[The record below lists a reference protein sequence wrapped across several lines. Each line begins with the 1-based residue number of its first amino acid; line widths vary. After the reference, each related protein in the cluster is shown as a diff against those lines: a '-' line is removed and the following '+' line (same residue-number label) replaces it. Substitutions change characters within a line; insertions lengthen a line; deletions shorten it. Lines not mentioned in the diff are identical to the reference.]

1 MTEARRRFV
10 RGPGWGTDHLS
21 SDAVVAF
28 VDGELAAGAHER
40 AAAHVR
46 ECLECTAEVRV
57 QRQVRT
63 RLRGADVPTV
73 PSSLLA
79 ALQSIPQDAEL
90 PPSPPGLAMTADGT
104 LVSVLRPERMPDVVR
119 PAVPVRPVTSVRRP
133 FGPTLPDAPAGL
145 PDGLPDRS
153 DEHPQAGRVR
163 RLRVGA
169 VGAVSGLALGALA
182 LGAVPSAGVAPTGV
196 PAPRGILG
204 GTLLGGAGGA
214 VPAARLQGN
223 HGTTTRAA
231 STPSASATPTAAPVV
246 PAELRQDERAAVPAF
261 PPAGLR

>member
-119 PAVPVRPVTSVRRP
+119 PAVSVQPDTSVRRP
-133 FGPTLPDAPAGL
+133 FRPALADAPAGL
-145 PDGLPDRS
+145 PDGFPDRS

-182 LGAVPSAGVAPTGV
+182 LGAVPSAGVPHTGV
-196 PAPRGILG
+196 PAPRGVLG
-204 GTLLGGAGGA
+204 GPVLGGAGGV
-214 VPAARLQGN
+214 VPAARLQD
-223 HGTTTRAA
+223 TTSRVV
-231 STPSASATPTAAPVV
+231 STPSASATPAAAPIV
-246 PAELRQDERAAVPAF
+246 PAELRQDERTAVPAF

>member
-40 AAAHVR
+40 ATAHVR
-46 ECLECTAEVRV
+46 GCLECTAEVRA
-57 QRQVRT
+57 QRQIRT
-63 RLRGADVPTV
+63 RLRGADAPGV

-90 PPSPPGLAMTADGT
+90 PPPPPGLAMTADGT
-104 LVSVLRPERMPDVVR
+104 LVSVLRPEMMPDVVR
-119 PAVPVRPVTSVRRP
+119 PATSVRPP
-133 FGPTLPDAPAGL
+133 FGRTLSDAPAGL
-145 PDGLPDRS
+145 PDGLAVEGDEPVRQGRS
-153 DEHPQAGRVR
+153 R
-163 RLRVGA
+163 RLRAGA

-182 LGAVPSAGVAPTGV
+182 LGTVPSAGVAHTGIPTSRGV
-196 PAPRGILG
+196 LG
-204 GTLLGGAGGA
+204 GSVLGSTGAV
-214 VPAARLQGN
+214 VPAARLQSIPASGRA
-223 HGTTTRAA
+223 TTTPA
-231 STPSASATPTAAPVV
+231 PTANSSAPVL
-246 PAELRQDERAAVPAF
+246 PAEILQDTNPAF

>member
-40 AAAHVR
+40 ATAHVR

-119 PAVPVRPVTSVRRP
+119 PAVSVRRP

-145 PDGLPDRS
+145 PDGLPGRS
-153 DEHPQAGRVR
+153 GHPQAGRVR

-204 GTLLGGAGGA
+204 GTLLGGAVGAGGA

-223 HGTTTRAA
+223 HGTTSRAA

-246 PAELRQDERAAVPAF
+246 PAELRRDERADVPEF

>member
-40 AAAHVR
+40 ATAHVR

-63 RLRGADVPTV
+63 RLRGADDPTV

-79 ALQSIPQDAEL
+79 ALQSIPHDAEL

-119 PAVPVRPVTSVRRP
+119 PAVSVRRP

-182 LGAVPSAGVAPTGV
+182 LGAVPSAGVVHTGV
-196 PAPRGILG
+196 PAPRGVLG
-204 GTLLGGAGGA
+204 GAVLGGAGGV
-214 VPAARLQGN
+214 VPAARLQGTQ
-223 HGTTTRAA
+223 GATSRAV
-231 STPSASATPTAAPVV
+231 STPSASATPTAAPIL
-246 PAELRQDERAAVPAF
+246 PAELRQDERAAVPASF